1 MGYKGR
7 FEQEKQAKAPAG
19 KVTGKPVKKGKKKT
33 GKKIA
38 LIVLLSVVVL
48 LIAVVIGAVA
58 IWNSLLDDMMV
69 KDPDPAYTQPTM
81 SQEEIDAMLAE
92 LGVNTEPSVDPT
104 EGSTSPEDTWPKV
117 AADKNISNIMLV
129 GQAARD
135 GEDYKLSDSMIL
147 VSINR
152 ERKQVVLTS
161 FMRDLYVPIPAYA
174 GHTAGRSRMNV
185 CYHLGSHWTGS
196 SKGGMEMLALC
207 VEQNFGV
214 PIDYTVEINFD
225 AFEKVVKLLGGV
237 DIELTQEEADYI
249 NKTLPHGWGTAVE
262 GMNTLNRRQALTY
275 ARARS
280 VSSGGGD
287 FERTNRQRKV
297 IISLIKKCTEK
308 NLMELYGLV
317 KEMIPYIVTDMD
329 SGTINNFIFE
339 LLPMLKDLEIISQ
352 RIPFETEVLPNNFY
366 SDMIDIYGDGQAQS
380 VQVPNLNVI
389 RPYLLETI
397 GMTTETAE

>member
-7 FEQEKQAKAPAG
+7 FEQQKQANVPAAKSG
-19 KVTGKPVKKGKKKT
+19 KKSVKNGKKKS

-38 LIVLLSVVVL
+38 LIVLLCVVAL

-92 LGVNTEPSVDPT
+92 LGVNTEPSMDPT

-117 AADKNISNIMLV
+117 VPDKNISNIMLV

-147 VSINR
+147 ISINR

-214 PIDYTVEINFD
+214 PIDYTVEVNFD
-225 AFEKVVKLLGGV
+225 AFEKVITLLGGV
-237 DIELTQEEADYI
+237 DVELTQEEADYI
-249 NKTLPHGWGTAVE
+249 NKNLDTEKWGAVQA
-262 GMNTLNRRQALTY
+262 GMNTLNKRQALTY

-280 VSSGGGD
+280 VGGGGD

-297 IISLIKKCTEK
+297 IISLVKKCTEK

-339 LLPMLKDLEIISQ
+339 LLPMLKDLEIVSQ
-352 RIPFETEVLPNNFY
+352 RVPFETDILPNNFY
-366 SDMIDIYGDGQAQS
+366 SDMIDIYGDGQKQS
-380 VQVPNLNVI
+380 VQVPNLHII

-397 GMTTETAE
+397 GMTTETEE